1 VGLASALDAIVDNA
15 VKFTPSGGHVTL
27 AVTPGRDV
35 VTIETAD
42 DGPGL
47 DDEELERIGDR
58 FWRSSRHQ
66 NVSGSGLGLSIVG
79 ALLAAAGATIAYAHN
94 EPHGL
99 KVTVRVPRE
108 PAEYPPASPPRP
120 RAVTT

>member
-1 VGLASALDAIVDNA
+1 VGLSGALDAIVDNA
-15 VKFTPSGGHVTL
+15 VKFTPSGGTVTVT
-27 AVTPGRDV
+27 VTPDRDV

-47 DDEELERIGDR
+47 ADEELERIGDR

-79 ALLAAAGATIAYAHN
+79 ALLAAGHATIAYGHH

-99 KVTVRVPRE
+99 KATVRVPRE
-108 PAEYPPASPPRP
+108 PAEHPPAPRS
-120 RAVTT
+120 RAAVTT